1 MALQGILGII
11 VFCFIA
17 WAVSEDRKNVP
28 VRTVAVGLTLQILL
42 AFILLKWSDA
52 RDALLYLNHVV
63 TAIDT
68 ATQAGTSFLFG
79 YLGGGPLPFEE
90 PYPGAGFILAFRA
103 LPIVLVMSAVSAL
116 LFYWK
121 ILPVIVRGFSY
132 ILQKAMGIGGAL
144 GVATAANIF
153 VGMVEAPLF
162 IRPYLNKMTRSEIF
176 AVMTVGMATIAGTML
191 ILYALTIQPIVGD
204 GALGHLL
211 VASIISAPAA
221 LVIAQLMVPQ
231 KAGEETSG
239 EIAEAHPAQGAMD
252 AITYGTMEGLKLWG
266 SIVAMLIV
274 LVALVSL
281 VNMGLGAITTS
292 VAGADA
298 QPVTLQM
305 ILGYIMAPLV
315 WLMGVS
321 WSEAPA
327 AGQLMG
333 IKIVL
338 NEFLAYIE
346 LAKMP
351 ADAISDSSRLI
362 LVYAICGFANLGS
375 LGIMIGGLCTM
386 APERRSEIVSLGLKS
401 ILSGNLAT
409 MMTGAV
415 AGVIASI

>member
-1 MALQGILGII
+1 MALQAILGII
-11 VFCFIA
+11 VFCGIA
-17 WAVSEDRKNVP
+17 WALSENRRNIP
-28 VRTVAVGLTLQILL
+28 VRTVLVGLSLQLVLALL
-42 AFILLKWSDA
+42 LLRWDDA
-52 RDALLYLNHVV
+52 RSALLYLNHIV

-79 YLGGGPLPFEE
+79 YLGGGPLPFDE

-103 LPIVLVMSAVSAL
+103 LPIVLVMSALSAL

-121 ILPVIVRGFSY
+121 ILPTIVRGLSFV
-132 ILQKAMGIGGAL
+132 LQKTFGIGGAL
-144 GVATAANIF
+144 GVGTAANIF

-162 IRPYLNKMTRSEIF
+162 IRPYLKKMTRSEIF
-176 AVMTVGMATIAGTML
+176 AIMTVGMATIAGTML
-191 ILYALTIQPIVGD
+191 VLYALTIQPIVGE

-221 LVIAQLMVPQ
+221 LVIAQIMVPQ
-231 KAGEETSG
+231 EADQATSG

-252 AITYGTMEGLKLWG
+252 AITYGTLEGLKLWG

-281 VNMGLGAITTS
+281 VNQGLAAVTS
-292 VAGADA
+292 VFAGAET

-305 ILGYIMAPLV
+305 ILGYVMAPFA

-321 WSEAPA
+321 WSEAPT
-327 AGQLMG
+327 AGQLLG

-346 LAKMP
+346 LAQTP
-351 ADAISDSSRLI
+351 EGAISDTSRLI

-386 APERRSEIVSLGLKS
+386 APERRGEIVSLGFKS
-401 ILSGNLAT
+401 IVSGNLAT
-409 MMTGAV
+409 MMTGAI
-415 AGVIASI
+415 AGIIVSL